1 MEPVQVYGP
10 GWWVFVFCKW
20 WMTAEAFLVY
30 PFMSITQ
37 LHQSIPR
44 QCSAGVK
51 FNQIS
56 TDLYAN
62 FASRIW
68 KENRLYAVFFHSPLA
83 WCSIA
88 RSLSSPIIDEVT
100 EDGSPQPR
108 KHASGSWGPAGTY
121 SGWCTL
127 ESVICPWTTTCRPCT
142 TPVMVLWVSDL
153 GGKTRGKW
161 SRRRSLG
168 SPDCWPANNPLKKR
182 ITHQYNQLNWRTLG
196 KKILAST
203 MKNP

>member
-83 WCSIA
+83 WCSPVVIVPYNRRGDRRRFPA
-88 RSLSSPIIDEVT
+88 APKTRL
-100 EDGSPQPR
+100 R
-108 KHASGSWGPAGTY
+108 K
-121 SGWCTL
+121 L
-127 ESVICPWTTTCRPCT
+127 RPCWYLFGLMHT
-142 TPVMVLWVSDL
+142 GICDMSVNDHLPSVHDTCDGPMSVWF
-153 GGKTRGKW
+153 GGQDTG
-161 SRRRSLG
+161 
-168 SPDCWPANNPLKKR
+168 
-182 ITHQYNQLNWRTLG
+182 
-196 KKILAST
+196 
-203 MKNP
+203 